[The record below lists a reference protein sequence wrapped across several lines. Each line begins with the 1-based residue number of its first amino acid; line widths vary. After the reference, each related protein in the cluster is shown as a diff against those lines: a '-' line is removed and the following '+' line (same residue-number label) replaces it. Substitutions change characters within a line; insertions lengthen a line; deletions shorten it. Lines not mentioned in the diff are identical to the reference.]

1 MRPLL
6 YNNER
11 ARARTSDPLYETI
24 NMTAKQSKRTIA
36 KKAPKTLVPVSLE
49 DVQSKIIVLRNEPMI
64 LDRDVAMLYGVETRE
79 INQAVKNN
87 PNKFPAG
94 YTYTLNNQEVAEMRS
109 KILTTSS
116 EVSENEAVNTNF
128 SKSHYNPT
136 AFTEKGLYM
145 MATILKSEQATQ
157 TTIAIIETFTKVRYL
172 KRELIALHKE
182 ADSSQA
188 SERLKRFGEVISD
201 IVMPDLETS
210 ETESTLELNFFIG
223 KLKHTVKR
231 TKKEDK

>member
-1 MRPLL
+1 M
-6 YNNER
+6 
-11 ARARTSDPLYETI
+11 AD
-24 NMTAKQSKRTIA
+24 KKSKHTMV
-36 KKAPKTLVPVSLE
+36 KKSPKTLLPVSLE
-49 DVQSKIIVLRNEPMI
+49 EVQSKIVVLHGEPMI
-64 LDRDVAMLYGVETRE
+64 LDRDVAKLYGVQTKD
-79 INQAVKNN
+79 INRAVSNN
-87 PNKFPAG
+87 PDKFPEG
-94 YTYTLNNQEVAEMRS
+94 YTYVLNNQEVADMRL

-116 EVSENEAVNTNF
+116 EDADSEQVNVKF

-157 TTIAIIETFTKVRYL
+157 TTIAIIETFAKVRYL
-172 KRELIALHKE
+172 KRELVALHQEK
-182 ADSSQA
+182 DSSQA

-201 IVMPDLETS
+201 IVMPDLQTS